1 MRVWRRPPPCPA
13 GMRESALERT
23 ERFLQEKFHVVRR
36 ADAVL
41 AWFRS
46 FPPPIM
52 FLAIATVL
60 GLTAVVSTVYVP
72 PIRWCWTGSPSAW
85 WPARLTLTRR

>member
-1 MRVWRRPPPCPA
+1 MDEILKQPHAPRHEGFSA
-13 GMRESALERT
+13 GLAAAAALPRQMRESALERT

-46 FPPPIM
+46 FPPSCSWP
-52 FLAIATVL
+52 
-60 GLTAVVSTVYVP
+60 SP
-72 PIRWCWTGSPSAW
+72 PFWASPPW
-85 WPARLTLTRR
+85 